1 MAKRIKTVDHLGR
14 VQEIYSDKIVVSIL
28 SQSACA
34 GCHAKGA
41 CGLSDVEEKLV
52 DVYKPNHNLKVGESV
67 KVILRQSMG
76 FQALF
81 LGYVMPF
88 LAMLIVLI
96 ALTSMNISEIRAGLA
111 SLAILVPYYFILYLF
126 KDRISNHFTFEIES
140 T

>member
-1 MAKRIKTVDHLGR
+1 MAKRIKTVEHLGWIK
-14 VQEIYSDKIVVSIL
+14 EINSDKIVVNIL

-52 DVYKPNHNLKVGESV
+52 DVYKPHHNLKVGESV

-96 ALTSMNISEIRAGLA
+96 VLTSMNISEAKAGLA
-111 SLAILVPYYFILYLF
+111 SLAILIPYYFILYLF

-140 T
+140 N

>member
-1 MAKRIKTVDHLGR
+1 
-14 VQEIYSDKIVVSIL
+14 
-28 SQSACA
+28 
-34 GCHAKGA
+34 
-41 CGLSDVEEKLV
+41 
-52 DVYKPNHNLKVGESV
+52 
-67 KVILRQSMG
+67 MG